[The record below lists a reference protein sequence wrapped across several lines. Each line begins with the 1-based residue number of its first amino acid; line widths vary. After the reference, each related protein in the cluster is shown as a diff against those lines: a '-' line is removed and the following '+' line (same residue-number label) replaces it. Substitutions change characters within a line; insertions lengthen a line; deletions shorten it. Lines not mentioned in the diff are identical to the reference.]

1 MSRIGKK
8 PISIPT
14 GVTVSVDGDSV
25 GVKGPKG
32 SLTQTLVRHISVT
45 VEDNQVLVHR
55 ANDSRM
61 ARANHGLIRALLNNM
76 VVGVSKGFE
85 KKLAVKGVGYRVDVR
100 GSKLVLNLGFSH
112 PIEYAIP
119 SDIKIEV
126 DRANNISVTG
136 VDKQRVG
143 QVAAVLRNF
152 RKPDRYKGKGVRYAD
167 ERILLKA
174 GKSAGR

>member
-32 SLTQTLVRHISVT
+32 SLTQTVVRHISVT

-76 VVGVSKGFE
+76 VVGVSVGFE

-119 SDIKIEV
+119 SDIKVEV

-167 ERILLKA
+167 EHILLKA